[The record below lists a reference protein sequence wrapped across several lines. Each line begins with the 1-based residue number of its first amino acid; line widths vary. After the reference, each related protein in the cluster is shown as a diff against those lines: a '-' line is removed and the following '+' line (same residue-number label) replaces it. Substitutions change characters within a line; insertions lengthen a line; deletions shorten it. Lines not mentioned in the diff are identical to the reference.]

1 MKTHPAYDTYSPVE
15 AWSSNSTRPRVMT
28 YARRDSKL
36 SADQNRPYQ
45 SRYIL
50 WLTVNDTIVVNFYHQ
65 NDERDA
71 LDTLL
76 QWPIP
81 DRCLVAGDFNAR
93 RHTWQTSPTTNRE
106 IPTSPHG
113 NSIDLAFSTVPLAE
127 ANVEDH
133 LATSSDHFAL
143 SLTLPNV
150 EPAPVQPGKIRVITD
165 DQLKRFVEIV
175 ELGSTTIPVAAS
187 SPLELDK
194 LASTLVSLLQS
205 AAEAAGRP
213 ARKGARNAP
222 WWTEEC
228 ALAVTGYRAI
238 RRLYLLGFNQEVHI
252 AKRDF
257 HCVARRAR
265 RLYWRNLINSFS
277 DSSSVFKTVRWLR
290 SLGAFQPPPL
300 QVDDVVYET
309 QLDNA
314 NALRRAALERWT
326 TVC

>member
-1 MKTHPAYDTYSPVE
+1 A
-15 AWSSNSTRPRVMT
+15 SNNGLGLLST
-28 YARRDSKL
+28 S
-36 SADQNRPYQ
+36 
-45 SRYIL
+45 
-50 WLTVNDTIVVNFYHQ
+50 
-65 NDERDA
+65 
-71 LDTLL
+71 
-76 QWPIP
+76 
-81 DRCLVAGDFNAR
+81 
-93 RHTWQTSPTTNRE
+93 E

-326 TVC
+326 TALNEYYSGLCAEPESGRERSLLWRYLYGYLAIESSGDIGLLMLPKVTH